1 MRTRKELFKFVRI
14 EAEVCIRRRRC
25 AWRLGGH
32 QRINLTIDQVPVDRD
47 RRRSHRIDD
56 RAGGE
61 AREEEHKNNYNFKAA
76 SDNDGDGGDDDD
88 DYQVLSSTVE
98 VSSVMPSFKAPGAG
112 M

>member
-14 EAEVCIRRRRC
+14 EAEVCIRRRRRC

-47 RRRSHRIDD
+47 RRRSRRIDD

-76 SDNDGDGGDDDD
+76 SDNDD
-88 DYQVLSSTVE
+88 DYQVLSSIVE
-98 VSSVMPSFKAPGAG
+98 VSSIMPSFKAPGAG